1 MPRLGHLSLPVHDW
15 QGSRDQPCAFA
26 NEGVLGYGAELCD
39 PNGYMLRPWDQK
51 SMKEKGG

>member
-1 MPRLGHLSLPVHDW
+1 MPRLDHLSLPVHDW
-15 QGSRDQPCAFA
+15 QGSRDQTCAFA
-26 NEGVLGYGAELCD
+26 NAGVLGYGAELCD